1 MGTPLSSSS
10 GPKLQ
15 FPSNL
20 RPKLKDPTKMANL
33 SVCRIGETTVLWAPI
48 PNRFLRNAHLPTTR
62 SFLLFFFFSS
72 SFSRKSCSCLAVSPS
87 CARASLCLFLV
98 SLCGNRVCCF
108 GELSP
113 SLGFGGVWRAFSLFL
128 GFADLRTLNPRPL
141 PPSSLFF

>member
-20 RPKLKDPTKMANL
+20 RPKLKDPTRMANL

-62 SFLLFFFFSS
+62 SFRLFFFFSS
-72 SFSRKSCSCLAVSPS
+72 SSSRKSCSCLAVSPS

-113 SLGFGGVWRAFSLFL
+113 LLGFGEFGELS
-128 GFADLRTLNPRPL
+128 P
-141 PPSSLFF
+141 FF